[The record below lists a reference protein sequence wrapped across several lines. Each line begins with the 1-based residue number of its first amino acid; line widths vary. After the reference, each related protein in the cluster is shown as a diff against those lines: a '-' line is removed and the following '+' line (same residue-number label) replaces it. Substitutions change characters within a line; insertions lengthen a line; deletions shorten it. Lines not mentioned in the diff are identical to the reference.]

1 MKLFQLLKIGPKL
14 PRILESF
21 PLLEINHSI
30 FAFGGSGGGVRRSE
44 VLKLV
49 CENESIGN
57 CQWQEEI
64 GLKFEGG
71 TLISV
76 AVPLPESYDITCE
89 Y

>member
-30 FAFGGSGGGVRRSE
+30 FAFGGASGSGVRSE
-44 VLKLV
+44 VLRLV

-64 GLKFEGG
+64 GLKLDGG
-71 TLISV
+71 RIMSV

-89 Y
+89 

>member
-1 MKLFQLLKIGPKL
+1 MQV
-14 PRILESF
+14 F
-21 PLLEINHSI
+21 PLVEINHSI
-30 FAFGGSGGGVRRSE
+30 FAFGGSGGRVRSEE

-64 GLKFEGG
+64 GLKLEGG
-71 TLISV
+71 RIIAV
-76 AVPLPESYDITCE
+76 AVPLPESYDISCE